1 MRSPFRGYG
10 APLLVAALWSPFVP
24 ALAESTPNSAPVAAS
39 SVFVEPELTLDQAVR
54 LALNHNPELASARL
68 EIQAMEGAKIQAGAR
83 PNPEIGVLVEDTRT
97 ATRTTTLQW
106 VQPIELG
113 GKRAAR
119 LAAAARALDQANVG
133 LQAKQAETRSA
144 VTSAFFEVLGAQ
156 EQVRLVQASLELARN
171 ATSIADKRL
180 QAGKVPPLE
189 LAKAKVAESGVRAE
203 LAQSNS
209 ELQLA
214 RQRLSAF
221 WGQGKIAFS
230 RVGGNAE
237 ALPDMPLDQRLN
249 ELLSQAPSIR
259 MAQLDVAR
267 RQALTDSERAK
278 RVPDLTVTLGV
289 KRANDLGR
297 TQAVMGLSIPLP
309 IMDSNQ
315 GNLLEALRR
324 EDQAREALTATTLK
338 LQSDVSQ
345 SMEKLRL
352 TREQVKLLRTE
363 VLPTAQ
369 SAYDAAAKGY
379 ELGKFAFLEVL
390 DAQRTLFQL
399 RQQMLRS
406 TAEAY
411 SAAADLDRLL
421 GQDARPTGQNQ
432 E

>member
-10 APLLVAALWSPFVP
+10 APLLVTALWSPFVP

-68 EIQAMEGAKIQAGAR
+68 EIQAMEGAEIQAGAR

-171 ATSIADKRL
+171 ATSIAGKRL

-189 LAKAKVAESGVRAE
+189 HAKAQVAESGVRAE

>member
-1 MRSPFRGYG
+1 MRSPIRGYG
-10 APLLVAALWSPFVP
+10 VPLLVAALCSPVVP
-24 ALAESTPNSAPVAAS
+24 ALADTPQTAVQVAAS
-39 SVFVEPELTLDQAVR
+39 PVTAEPELTLEEAIR
-54 LALNHNPELASARL
+54 LALAHNPELANAKL
-68 EIQAMEGAKIQAGAR
+68 EIQAMEGLEIQAGAR

-119 LAAAARALDQANVG
+119 LAAAARALDQAQVG
-133 LQAKQAETRSA
+133 LQAKQAETRAA
-144 VTSAFFEVLGAQ
+144 VTSAYFEVLGAQ
-156 EQVRLVQASLELARN
+156 EQVRLVQASLELARH
-171 ATSIADKRL
+171 ATGIASKRL

-189 LAKAKVAESGVRAE
+189 QAKAQVAESGVRAE
-203 LAQSNS
+203 LAQSQS

-221 WGQGKIAFS
+221 WGQGKIAFG
-230 RVGGNAE
+230 RVSGDAE
-237 ALPDMPLDQRLN
+237 ALPNMPHEQQVN
-249 ELLSQAPSIR
+249 ALLSQAPAIR
-259 MAQLDVAR
+259 LAQLDIVR
-267 RQALTDSERAK
+267 RQALSDGERAK
-278 RVPDLTVTLGV
+278 RVPDLSVTLGA

-309 IMDSNQ
+309 IGDSNQ

-324 EDQAREALTATTLK
+324 EDQARETLTATTLK

-345 SMEKLRL
+345 AMEKLRL
-352 TREQVKLLRTE
+352 TREQVQMLRAE
-363 VLPTAQ
+363 VLPSAQ

-411 SAAADLDRLL
+411 RAAGDLDRLL

>member
-1 MRSPFRGYG
+1 M
-10 APLLVAALWSPFVP
+10 
-24 ALAESTPNSAPVAAS
+24 
-39 SVFVEPELTLDQAVR
+39 
-54 LALNHNPELASARL
+54 
-68 EIQAMEGAKIQAGAR
+68 
-83 PNPEIGVLVEDTRT
+83 
-97 ATRTTTLQW
+97 
-106 VQPIELG
+106 QPIELG

-171 ATSIADKRL
+171 ATSIAGKRL

-189 LAKAKVAESGVRAE
+189 HAKAQVAESGVRAE

>member
-10 APLLVAALWSPFVP
+10 VPLLMAALWSPVLP
-24 ALAESTPNSAPVAAS
+24 ALADTTQPAPSVVAS
-39 SVFVEPELTLDQAVR
+39 SISAEAELTLHDAVR
-54 LALNHNPELASARL
+54 LALAHNPDVASARL
-68 EIQAMEGAKIQAGAR
+68 EIQAMEGLEIQAGAR
-83 PNPEIGVLVEDTRT
+83 PNPEIGVLVEDTQS
-97 ATRTTTLQW
+97 ATRTTTVQW
-106 VQPIELG
+106 VQPIEMG

-119 LAAAARALDQANVG
+119 LAAAAGALDQAKVG
-133 LQAKQAETRSA
+133 LHAKQAETRAA
-144 VTSAFFEVLGAQ
+144 VTSAYFEVLGAQ
-156 EQVRLVQASLELARN
+156 EQVRLVQASLALASN
-171 ATSIADKRL
+171 ATGIAAKRL

-189 LAKAKVAESGVRAE
+189 QTKAQVAESGVRAE
-203 LAQSNS
+203 LAQSQS

-221 WGQGKIAFS
+221 WGQGKMAFG
-230 RVGGNAE
+230 RVSGDAE
-237 ALPDMPLDQRLN
+237 ALPQMPQAQQVHALLPQSPAIRL
-249 ELLSQAPSIR
+249 
-259 MAQLDVAR
+259 AQLDIVR
-267 RQALTDSERAK
+267 RQALTDGERAK
-278 RVPDLTVTLGV
+278 RVPDLSVTLGA

-309 IMDSNQ
+309 IGDSNQ

-338 LQSDVSQ
+338 LESDVAQ
-345 SMEKLRL
+345 AMEKLRL
-352 TREQVKLLRTE
+352 TREQVHMLRSE
-363 VLPTAQ
+363 VLPSAQ

-406 TAEAY
+406 TAEAFR
-411 SAAADLDRLL
+411 AAGDLDRLL
-421 GQDARPTGQNQ
+421 GQDARPTGQYQ